1 MYKLIILIE
10 PPNDPSLFDETW
22 PLFLREAERMPG
34 LVKEATVRVD
44 HTLFGNIQVY
54 MIHELFFDNLADLQ
68 TSMGSPHGQ
77 TSGNLL
83 QRITEGRMSLLVAEH
98 REDDMANIRK
108 YQSREMEP
116 DPD

>member
-10 PPNDPSLFDETW
+10 PPNDPSVFDETW

-34 LVKEATVRVD
+34 LVREATVRVD
-44 HTLFGNIQVY
+44 HTLFGSLQVS
-54 MIHELFFDNLADLQ
+54 MIHELFFDTLAELQ
-68 TSMGSPHGQ
+68 MAMNSTFGQ
-77 TSGNLL
+77 ISGNVL

-108 YQSREMEP
+108 YQIGKLGA